1 MSYWMK
7 RSLTV
12 LILLSTPLI
21 AAAQEQEYCLDRA
34 SEAAYEEC
42 LQMRFDH
49 ADGAL
54 NLLYQQALSVIED
67 LEGASQEEVR
77 PEEWRTALREAQR
90 AWVAFK
96 EAECEKLAPRE
107 HWMMWNEEH
116 AKMICRIRLTE
127 ARVRDLAAHYNLSAN
142 PTAGAYSEIIQ
153 AKGVDGLD
161 RRTLERFGQ
170 AVERHDWEEV
180 RSMFNEESYLDQRDG
195 FGLEDA
201 QIILETLGIEGNL
214 RSGDEDEENVYA
226 ARLNRIAEIVITK
239 AAYDD
244 SQTLTVEG
252 FIMLYDGSEHRF
264 RMHWAERMNGG
275 LEVVVPVG

>member
-1 MSYWMK
+1 
-7 RSLTV
+7 
-12 LILLSTPLI
+12 
-21 AAAQEQEYCLDRA
+21 
-34 SEAAYEEC
+34 
-42 LQMRFDH
+42 MRFNH

-54 NLLYQQALSVIED
+54 NLLYQQALGVIED

-90 AWVAFK
+90 AWIAFK

-127 ARVRDLAAHYNLSAN
+127 ARARDLAAHYNLSAD
-142 PTAGAYSEIIQ
+142 PAAGAYSEIMQ
-153 AKGVDGLD
+153 AEGVYGLA
-161 RRTLERFGQ
+161 RRTLERFGL

-180 RSMFNEESYLDQRDG
+180 RSMFNEENYLEQRDG

-201 QIILETLGIEGNL
+201 QIILETLGIEGHL
-214 RSGDEDEENVYA
+214 RFDGEEEEDNIYD
-226 ARLNRIAEIVITK
+226 ARLSRIAEIVITK

-244 SQTLTVEG
+244 ARMMTVEG
-252 FIMLYDGSEHRF
+252 IIVLYDGREHPF
-264 RMHWAERMNGG
+264 TMLWAERMNGR